1 MSADPSKVQAVFGQ
15 LVRDGSLRERLRV
28 DPAATLTELGLD
40 EQQRDGMLGAGNK
53 RLLAYHEMVHARLVN
68 TIRGFIEGASER
80 VGENRLR
87 AEVREWIATP
97 GPKTRYLRNIPAEF
111 LAWVRPRWEADE
123 TLPPWIAE
131 YCDHVVA
138 VRTIRNDPRSV
149 GRPTETKLELERP
162 VVCNPTTRVYRYR
175 WAVHRL
181 PTPLL
186 PESEPELF
194 SRPVPAEQLLGAPEG
209 GHALIG
215 FRHPDDEQP
224 HFFDIKPRSTH
235 MLERL
240 LAGQTLRDALFGA
253 CAAMGETLDDEILS
267 VTAVTLADLIDRQ
280 VLLGGG

>member
-1 MSADPSKVQAVFGQ
+1 MSADPSKAQAVFGQ
-15 LVRDGSLRERLRV
+15 IVRDGSLRERLRT
-28 DPAATLTELGLD
+28 DAAATLIELGLD

-53 RLLAYHEMVHARLVN
+53 RLLVYHEMVHSRLVK
-68 TIRGFIEGASER
+68 TIRSFIEGANER
-80 VGENRLR
+80 IGDNRLR

-111 LAWVRPRWEADE
+111 LAWARPRWEADE
-123 TLPPWIAE
+123 SLPPWLAE

-149 GRPTETKLELERP
+149 GRPTEVKLELERP
-162 VVCNPTTRVYRYR
+162 VVVNATTRVYRYR

-186 PESEPELF
+186 PDSEPE
-194 SRPVPAEQLLGAPEG
+194 PLGPPGG

-215 FRHPDDEQP
+215 FRHPEDEQP
-224 HFFDIKPRSTH
+224 HFFDIKPRSAH

-267 VTAVTLADLIDRQ
+267 VTAVTLADLVDRQ